1 LSAPNNQRVLDFRC
15 SSCREEYELKSK
27 RNAFS
32 RRVVDGA
39 YRAMMQRLQ
48 ANQAPS
54 FYFLAYDLAR
64 WEVIN
69 FFVVPSYFLLPE
81 SIERRNPLKMTARR
95 AGWTGCNILLDQIP
109 ESGRIHYIQNKRV
122 IRPQRVR
129 DAWERTAFLKD
140 SKDLKS
146 RGWTVDVM
154 HCIERL
160 DKSEFSLK
168 DIYAFEQELK
178 NRYPKNNFVKD
189 KIRQQLQKLRDKD
202 YIEFKGN
209 GKYRRID

>member
-1 LSAPNNQRVLDFRC
+1 
-15 SSCREEYELKSK
+15 
-27 RNAFS
+27 
-32 RRVVDGA
+32 
-39 YRAMMQRLQ
+39 
-48 ANQAPS
+48 
-54 FYFLAYDLAR
+54 
-64 WEVIN
+64 
-69 FFVVPSYFLLPE
+69 
-81 SIERRNPLKMTARR
+81 
-95 AGWTGCNILLDQIP
+95 
-109 ESGRIHYIQNKRV
+109 
-122 IRPQRVR
+122 
-129 DAWERTAFLKD
+129 
-140 SKDLKS
+140 
-146 RGWTVDVM
+146 M